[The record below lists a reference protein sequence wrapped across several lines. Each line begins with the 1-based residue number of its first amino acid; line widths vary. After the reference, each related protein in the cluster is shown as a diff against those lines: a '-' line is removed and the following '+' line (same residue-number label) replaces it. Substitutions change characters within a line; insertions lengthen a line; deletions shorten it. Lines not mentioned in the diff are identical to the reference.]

1 MREVWCERIQ
11 AAVPKIEAEIM
22 AEAALPREKNP
33 FREPKVLRKVFD
45 QRLRRMA
52 RRLFLPLFL
61 FGDASS
67 RVIAL
72 QKTIQHNS
80 EVPKIQV
87 GMGSKLLAT
96 VTKAKDA
103 VIGQSDSPK
112 PRNFTSFYVR
122 KTAFHERS
130 RANNSE
136 DELAE
141 RNLLFLSQSHF
152 RLEDRYDHFR
162 AEIELYK
169 MAQSQYSDHS
179 VPRARQQCHKDSRLQ
194 AQLDFLKAAYAGST
208 PGSLVEVGLGV
219 ATSGVL
225 NSGSAIEY
233 REAAMGD
240 AWLKEIKF
248 EEAIVDTGSTQ
259 QEKTVTKLKA
269 AGAAKQPEVEKSI
282 KSLPKHEDDKGSE
295 RSKTTAKKF
304 ISLSSLKRRFDI
316 TGGAVLI

>member
-1 MREVWCERIQ
+1 
-11 AAVPKIEAEIM
+11 
-22 AEAALPREKNP
+22 
-33 FREPKVLRKVFD
+33 
-45 QRLRRMA
+45 
-52 RRLFLPLFL
+52 
-61 FGDASS
+61 
-67 RVIAL
+67 
-72 QKTIQHNS
+72 
-80 EVPKIQV
+80 
-87 GMGSKLLAT
+87 MGSKLLAT

-162 AEIELYK
+162 AETELYK
-169 MAQSQYSDHS
+169 MAQSQHDHS
-179 VPRARQQCHKDSRLQ
+179 APRHERHKDINNRLQ
-194 AQLDFLKAAYAGST
+194 AQLDFLKAAYAEST
-208 PGSLVEVGLGV
+208 PGSLVEIGLGV

-248 EEAIVDTGSTQ
+248 EEAIVDTGSIQ
-259 QEKTVTKLKA
+259 QEKNKLKAA